1 VYVWIQFV
9 IAFTNQNIFSF
20 HFFCRRTPTSQLA
33 ILQNL
38 KQFKLIYK
46 DLKIDRAVIGALTL
60 IESGYGAKKNCKIM
74 SFLVEMI

>member
-1 VYVWIQFV
+1 
-9 IAFTNQNIFSF
+9 
-20 HFFCRRTPTSQLA
+20 
-33 ILQNL
+33 L